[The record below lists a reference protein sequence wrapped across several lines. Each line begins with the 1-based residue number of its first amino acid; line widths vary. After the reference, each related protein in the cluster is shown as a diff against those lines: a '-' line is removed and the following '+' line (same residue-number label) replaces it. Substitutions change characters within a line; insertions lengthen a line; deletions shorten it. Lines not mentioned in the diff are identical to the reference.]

1 MAKMHSFNDF
11 IPTFH
16 NLAYLHLSFLNY
28 RWHFLVEVLKHC
40 PNLQE
45 LDIDEAGA
53 YATEET
59 WTRKDDK
66 ENWMDP
72 DSVPQCLSL
81 HLKNC
86 QLMSFLGLQEE
97 VLYSCP
103 RASSTCELMVYDDS
117 FDNTSDDA
125 SLEAREGSFDG
136 SDD

>member
-1 MAKMHSFNDF
+1 MAK
-11 IPTFH
+11 
-16 NLAYLHLSFLNY
+16 
-28 RWHFLVEVLKHC
+28 
-40 PNLQE
+40 
-45 LDIDEAGA
+45 LDIDEAGT
-53 YATEET
+53 YPTEET
-59 WTRKDDK
+59 WTREDDK

-86 QLMSFLGLQEE
+86 RLMSFLGLQG

-103 RASSTCELMVYDDS
+103 RASSTCKLTVNHDP
-117 FDNTSDDA
+117 FDNTSEA